1 MPFTIVRH
9 AHAGTRSTW
18 AGDDRLRPLSEK
30 GRVQAE
36 QVAAYVAARAP
47 ARLVSS
53 PALRCRETLLPL
65 GRELDLTIEVDD
77 RLFEG
82 PREPWLADL
91 VIEAATDDDL
101 VVCTHGDVIPV
112 LLNLLIDDGLPAP
125 RQMHWH
131 KGSVWTIER
140 RDDHWVSSDYWRPDG

>member
-9 AHAGTRSTW
+9 AHAGSRSTW
-18 AGDDRLRPLSEK
+18 SGDDRLRPLSEK

-36 QVAAYVAARAP
+36 EVAAYVAQSTP

-53 PALRCRETLLPL
+53 PALRCRETLSPL
-65 GRELDLTIEVDD
+65 GRDLDLEVEVDE

-91 VIEAATDDDL
+91 VLEAAADDGL

-112 LLNLLIDDGLPAP
+112 LLHLLIDDGLPVP
-125 RQMHWH
+125 RRMHWH

-140 RDDHWVSSDYWRPDG
+140 RDGHWGTASYWRPDR